1 MELSDTSFGNTKVP
15 WNSMEL
21 IDILFG
27 GTRFPGIQW
36 NIPWNPIDLG
46 DFFMIFY
53 LATPEFREFRG
64 IFLRSPV

>member
-46 DFFMIFY
+46 DF
-53 LATPEFREFRG
+53 L
-64 IFLRSPV
+64 